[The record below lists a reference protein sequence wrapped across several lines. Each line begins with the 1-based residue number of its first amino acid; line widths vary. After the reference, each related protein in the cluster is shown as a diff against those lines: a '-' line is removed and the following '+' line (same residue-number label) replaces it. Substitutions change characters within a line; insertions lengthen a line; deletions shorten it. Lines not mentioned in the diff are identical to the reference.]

1 MGEEHLLFRAI
12 SNLLR
17 NAVRYGGGEILVTGR
32 REGDG
37 VILVV
42 ADRGPGVPEE
52 ALEKIFSPFFRLDSA
67 RDRKKGGT
75 GLGLAIVRNY
85 VEMCGAG
92 WRRGTARG
100 AGWSW
105 W

>member
-1 MGEEHLLFRAI
+1 
-12 SNLLR
+12 
-17 NAVRYGGGEILVTGR
+17 LVTGR

-37 VILVV
+37 VVLTV

-85 VEMCGAG
+85 VEMCGGRVAARNRAG
-92 WRRGTARG
+92 GGLELMVTLR
-100 AGWSW
+100 
-105 W
+105 